1 MTACV
6 EMMSVRCR
14 KPASFVS
21 KPGEYA
27 WTEKIGRHNPSAF
40 DSMARPAQP
49 LSDVRV
55 GSKVTWPASG
65 RWYSCA
71 GEVCV
76 SAMASAL
83 PVTRDITAEPSRIHD
98 FFAKLVYAST

>member
-14 KPASFVS
+14 KPTSFVS
-21 KPGEYA
+21 NPGEYA
-27 WTEKIGRHNPSAF
+27 CTDRIGRHSPLAF
-40 DSMARPAQP
+40 DSMARPPQP

-55 GSKVTWPASG
+55 GSNVKSVASG
-65 RWYSCA
+65 RWYSCV

-76 SAMASAL
+76 AAMASGL
-83 PVTRDITAEPSRIHD
+83 PVTREPTAEPSRIHD
-98 FFAKLVYAST
+98 LLAKLV

>member
-1 MTACV
+1 MIAWP

-27 WTEKIGRHNPSAF
+27 WIETFGRHNPLAF
-40 DSMARPAQP
+40 DSMARPPKP

-55 GSKVTWPASG
+55 GSNVTCSASG

-76 SAMASAL
+76 AAMASAL
-83 PVTRDITAEPSRIHD
+83 PVTREPTAEPSRIHD
-98 FFAKLVYAST
+98 FPAKLV